1 MGNPSHSADSF
12 LFTHGE
18 RGQRGDRRSVVGWLA
33 LFLFAGICGA
43 GGITSW
49 GDQKPKDKLLFLV
62 ARPSILD
69 PVFEHSVVLMLPIT
83 DQDEPLIVGLIINK
97 PTRLP
102 LSKVF
107 PDSPAVKQR
116 VGNAYMGGPVDIQS
130 PALLLHAPKPP
141 RNALRLYDDVYL
153 SLDPDVISR
162 LLEDSNQTG
171 ELRLFLGRSQW
182 APEQLQGEAL
192 RGSWYSLR
200 AEGDVLFDHD
210 YEHIWNRMHERARP
224 PADVKNWMILPA
236 VRILRWDQASIGE

>member
-1 MGNPSHSADSF
+1 V
-12 LFTHGE
+12 T
-18 RGQRGDRRSVVGWLA
+18 
-33 LFLFAGICGA
+33 LFLFVGICGL
-43 GGITSW
+43 GGIASW

-69 PVFEHSVVLMLPIT
+69 PIFEHSVVLMLPIT

-107 PDSPAVKQR
+107 PDSPAVKQH

-130 PALLLHAPKPP
+130 PALLFHAPKPP
-141 RNALRLYDDVYL
+141 HNALRLYDDVYL
-153 SLDPDVISR
+153 SLDPDVISG
-162 LLEDSNQTG
+162 LLEDSKQTG

-224 PADVKNWMILPA
+224 PADVKNWMVLPA
-236 VRILRWDQASIGE
+236 AELFRFSAATSLPFKM